1 MCAAVAKAQVAIE
14 HVSTDQN
21 QRAQILGRPTKMSTL
36 ASMAGLRLGRRMI
49 WSIGSLPNHPSS
61 PRSAA
66 MDAVASRIHAVN
78 AGRRSLVAFFST
90 PPATVETDAAE
101 PDGKKKKQSN
111 KKQKGE
117 KGGGGGEKG
126 DKGEKEEP
134 QPSYYELKTA
144 AKMHRTALYAKWAD
158 RQERL
163 KTRRAGRPRTFY
175 RDEFRQFFTPQKV
188 ADEYH
193 QRKARQAGLE
203 WEMAVASIVQ
213 RPNIVQPDREPW
225 EVDMEVLQVH
235 LSQFGKRYP
244 KELGGEDNDKP
255 LTQDQLL
262 AGLPFKPAPRE
273 TAADLSGDI
282 RTLERKLKAPVYL
295 FVNMNN
301 NKNNK
306 EQPQN
311 WEFPSVTL
319 QPDELLLD
327 GAKRALQPFYGLSYW
342 CPSNAPWAVQ
352 MTPFTLQ
359 ERQHKPGLYGRKTFF
374 LLLQYEA
381 GTVPDTFDYGW
392 LDRGEITQRVSEQQQ
407 QRQEQQ
413 QPNNNNNDYDDKS
426 SRRLAKL
433 YHYML

>member
-1 MCAAVAKAQVAIE
+1 
-14 HVSTDQN
+14 
-21 QRAQILGRPTKMSTL
+21 
-36 ASMAGLRLGRRMI
+36 
-49 WSIGSLPNHPSS
+49 
-61 PRSAA
+61 
-66 MDAVASRIHAVN
+66 
-78 AGRRSLVAFFST
+78 
-90 PPATVETDAAE
+90 
-101 PDGKKKKQSN
+101 
-111 KKQKGE
+111 
-117 KGGGGGEKG
+117 
-126 DKGEKEEP
+126 
-134 QPSYYELKTA
+134 
-144 AKMHRTALYAKWAD
+144 
-158 RQERL
+158 
-163 KTRRAGRPRTFY
+163 
-175 RDEFRQFFTPQKV
+175 
-188 ADEYH
+188 
-193 QRKARQAGLE
+193 LE
-203 WEMAVASIVQ
+203 WEIAVASIVQ

-244 KELGGEDNDKP
+244 KELGGDDNYKP

-282 RTLERKLKAPVYL
+282 RTLDRKLKTPVYL
-295 FVNMNN
+295 FVNNN
-301 NKNNK
+301 NKNTK
-306 EQPQN
+306 EQAQH
-311 WEFPSVTL
+311 WEFPSVIL

-359 ERQHKPGLYGRKTFF
+359 ERRHKPGLYGRKTFF

-407 QRQEQQ
+407 RRQEEQQ
-413 QPNNNNNDYDDKS
+413 QQSNNDYDDKS